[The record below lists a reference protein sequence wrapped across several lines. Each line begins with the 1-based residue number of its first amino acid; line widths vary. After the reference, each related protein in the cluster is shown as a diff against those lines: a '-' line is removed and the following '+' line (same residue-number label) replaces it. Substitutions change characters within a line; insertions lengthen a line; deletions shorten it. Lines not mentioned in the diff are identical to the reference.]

1 MTGQQRVPRF
11 RIVLEVS
18 FPDAD
23 FVYPSGYQETI
34 DRWKES
40 LQNNQAV
47 RSQEVLIRELLL
59 INQDVDDY
67 ADWRYRR
74 PEYDPS
80 SPRKGMGRIVG
91 REKPDNKS

>member
-1 MTGQQRVPRF
+1 MSIF
-11 RIVLEVS
+11 E
-18 FPDAD
+18 
-23 FVYPSGYQETI
+23 
-34 DRWKES
+34 
-40 LQNNQAV
+40 
-47 RSQEVLIRELLL
+47 EVLIRELLL

-67 ADWRYRR
+67 HDWRYRR